1 VIGLNRFSASV
12 LGFERLLR
20 TPPEIYAGGFA
31 LALGAGTIVAI
42 VAGWRAG
49 RYARIEHLEA

>member
-1 VIGLNRFSASV
+1 
-12 LGFERLLR
+12 LR

-49 RYARIEHLEA
+49 RYARIEHLQA

>member
-1 VIGLNRFSASV
+1 MTSDPVPNGGLHLVPEVVRYIGLTADDLFLV
-12 LGFERLLR
+12 
-20 TPPEIYAGGFA
+20 
-31 LALGAGTIVAI
+31 I